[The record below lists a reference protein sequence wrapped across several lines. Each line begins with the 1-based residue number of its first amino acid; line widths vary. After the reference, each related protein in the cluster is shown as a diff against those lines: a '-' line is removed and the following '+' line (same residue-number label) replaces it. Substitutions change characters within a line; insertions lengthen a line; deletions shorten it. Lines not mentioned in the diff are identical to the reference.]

1 MCVFRVEQEMFNG
14 FQTVAAYFTR
24 LLYGVGLTSIGLAG
38 LLFWCGTMPDLLS
51 MILHIDQYLGVWVE
65 QYGAWIYLVLFL
77 IIFGETGLV
86 VLPFLP
92 GDSLLFIAGAFG
104 ASGML
109 DPVMLGGLLIVA
121 AVLGNTVNYYV
132 GRYIGPK
139 VFTQESRFLDR
150 RALVKTHAFYEKHGG
165 KTIVISRF
173 LPLFRTFAPFVA
185 GVGHMNAMRFQ
196 AYNITG
202 ALLWIC
208 SLITLGYFFG
218 NVPFIKAHLNT
229 IVLIGI
235 GAAAV
240 PVVVGALWKIFK
252 SKSKGDAAL

>member
-1 MCVFRVEQEMFNG
+1 
-14 FQTVAAYFTR
+14 
-24 LLYGVGLTSIGLAG
+24 
-38 LLFWCGTMPDLLS
+38 MPDLLS

-121 AVLGNTVNYYV
+121 AVLGNTVNYHV

-150 RALVKTHAFYEKHGG
+150 RA
-165 KTIVISRF
+165 
-173 LPLFRTFAPFVA
+173 
-185 GVGHMNAMRFQ
+185 
-196 AYNITG
+196 
-202 ALLWIC
+202 
-208 SLITLGYFFG
+208 
-218 NVPFIKAHLNT
+218 
-229 IVLIGI
+229 
-235 GAAAV
+235 
-240 PVVVGALWKIFK
+240 
-252 SKSKGDAAL
+252 

>member
-1 MCVFRVEQEMFNG
+1 
-14 FQTVAAYFTR
+14 
-24 LLYGVGLTSIGLAG
+24 
-38 LLFWCGTMPDLLS
+38 

-65 QYGAWIYLVLFL
+65 QYGVWIYLVLFL

-121 AVLGNTVNYYV
+121 AVLGNTVNYHV

-185 GVGHMNAMRFQ
+185 GVGHMNALRFQ
-196 AYNITG
+196 MYNMTG
-202 ALLWIC
+202 AVLWIC

-235 GAAAV
+235 AAAAV
-240 PVVVGALWKIFK
+240 PVVAGALWKIFK
-252 SKSKGDAAL
+252 RKSKGDAAL

>member
-1 MCVFRVEQEMFNG
+1 MCVFRVEQYTFNG
-14 FQTVAAYFTR
+14 FQTVAAYFNR
-24 LLYGVGLTSIGLAG
+24 LLYGVGLASIGLAG

-65 QYGAWIYLVLFL
+65 QYGAWIYLFLFL

-121 AVLGNTVNYYV
+121 AVLGNTVNYHV

-196 AYNITG
+196 MYNITG
-202 ALLWIC
+202 AVLWIC

-235 GAAAV
+235 AAAAV
-240 PVVVGALWKIFK
+240 PVVAGALWKIFK
-252 SKSKGDAAL
+252 RKSKGDAAL

>member
-1 MCVFRVEQEMFNG
+1 MPIRG
-14 FQTVAAYFTR
+14 FQTVAAYFTS
-24 LLYGVGLTSIGLAG
+24 LLYGVRLVGKTVFLVSN
-38 LLFWCGTMPDLLS
+38 MPDLLS
-51 MILHIDQYLGVWVE
+51 MILHIDQYLGIWVE
-65 QYGAWIYLVLFL
+65 QYGAWIYLILFL
-77 IIFGETGLV
+77 IVFGKTGLV

-109 DPVMLGGLLIVA
+109 DPVLLGGLLIIGA
-121 AVLGNTVNYYV
+121 ILGNTVNYYV

-139 VFTQESRFLDR
+139 VFTTESRFLDR
-150 RALVKTHAFYEKHGG
+150 KALVKTHAFYEKHGG
-165 KTIVISRF
+165 KTIVMSRF
-173 LPLFRTFAPFVA
+173 LPIFRTFAPFVA
-185 GVGHMNAMRFQ
+185 GVGHMNAFRFQ
-196 AYNITG
+196 LYNVTG
-202 ALLWIC
+202 AVLWVG

-240 PVVVGALWKIFK
+240 PVVAGALWKLFK
-252 SKSKGDAAL
+252 RKSQGDAPLS